1 MKTKNDLMWSISLMV
16 IGITAIIL
24 NGSNVIGIELPDVM
38 ARIVG
43 AIGLVAL
50 LFLVYSSI
58 KKLNKKYYIKP
69 RKL

>member
-1 MKTKNDLMWSISLMV
+1 MKNKIDLMWSISLLVM
-16 IGITAIIL
+16 GITAIIL

-50 LFLVYSSI
+50 PFLVYSSI
-58 KKLNKKYYIKP
+58 KKFNKN
-69 RKL
+69 